1 MAIFG
6 KGNLLDKDKLTGALS
21 SVKDSVTKVAKDT
34 TQSLKDSK
42 AEMDADNA
50 PVEGAIRK
58 YEVLYIGGLS
68 QYEKR
73 KSDAIGFNILNDRFY
88 LKKGYTSKKWFED
101 MEILYSA
108 VKKVEIVERTVS
120 NAELLLSS
128 SGSDMKAL
136 EQKNNIEITY
146 DAENGIE
153 LVLRLEMLTGTSIYG
168 QAGKCRE
175 MMDVLRQNGILK
187 LFKGEEVQGAA
198 SQGDDVLAQIEK
210 LSKMKEGGIL
220 TEEEFEKKKAEL
232 LAKL

>member
-6 KGNLLDKDKLTGALS
+6 KGSLLDKDKLAGALS
-21 SVKDSVTKVAKDT
+21 GVKDSVTKVAKDT

-50 PVEGAIRK
+50 PVEGAIKK
-58 YEVLYIGGLS
+58 YEVLYIGGLP

-73 KSDAIGFNILNDRFY
+73 KSEAIGFNILSDRFY
-88 LKKGYTSKKWFED
+88 FKKGYTSKKWFED

-108 VKKVEIVERTVS
+108 VKKIEIVERTIS
-120 NAELLLSS
+120 NAEFLLSS
-128 SGSDMKAL
+128 SGSDMKAM

-146 DAENGIE
+146 DTENGIE

-187 LFKGEEVQGAA
+187 MFKGEETQGGT
-198 SQGDDVLAQIEK
+198 SQGDDVLSQIEK
-210 LSKMKEGGIL
+210 LSKLKESGIL
-220 TEEEFEKKKAEL
+220 TEEEFEKKKTEL

>member
-175 MMDVLRQNGILK
+175 MMDVLRQNVILK